1 MKNLATPSRDLA
13 LQILDEVNFEDRLIG
28 SVLHVR
34 AGVRI
39 VSLYSL
45 EEIFLLLKEPYPQID
60 LDQVQDWIRTV
71 IKDGELADRI
81 KAAIDQEADDQE
93 RLLLIRD
100 LVGWRLIQCKQLTA
114 GDFDG
119 HKS

>member
-28 SVLHVR
+28 SLLHVR

-45 EEIFLLLKEPYPQID
+45 EEVFLLLKEPYPQID
-60 LDQVQDWIRTV
+60 PAQLENWIRT
-71 IKDGELADRI
+71 ILHDGELADSI
-81 KAAIDQEADDQE
+81 KAITLEETGNQDI
-93 RLLLIRD
+93 LPFIRD
-100 LVGWRLIQCKQLTA
+100 LVGWRLIQCKQVT
-114 GDFDG
+114 G
-119 HKS
+119 